1 MTQTEV
7 AWRRA
12 KRLRRRKQH
21 RVVLGVMVTFCLVLG
36 LSAIGAT
43 QSEQEVYLPVGEII
57 IEGYNRVDKSIIE
70 TAITQTEVG
79 EPVSEQKVQSDL
91 QAIADTGYFFD
102 VRATFGEGSEGLQ
115 VIFQVVENPVV
126 TKVDVINDVL
136 PITELQAYMTTRPG
150 RVLNLEE
157 LRQDVKLL
165 VEKAYEEY
173 GIPVRVEDVVV
184 NPSGEVRM
192 IINETRIAEVIITG
206 NDKTKDYVIRRELK
220 VNPGD
225 VLDMKALNQGLRR
238 VLMLGHFDEVARDFQ
253 DTDDPDQVNLVVSV
267 TERKT
272 GVFTGG
278 AGYSSTEGFIGY
290 IEVADQNFLGRG
302 ERVNV
307 RWEFGQK
314 KNNYDIGF
322 FEPYIN
328 ENGMFMG
335 FNVYNRLSRERL
347 DRYENQYDWHRTGGD
362 VTLGQPVTENTN
374 ASVRLKIENS
384 EYTNVKLKEGVDR
397 FEDKGGSTR
406 SLRLQ
411 TLTNTT
417 DHPFFPT
424 TGIKN
429 RLSVEMA
436 GYFLGGDYDF
446 TKYEA
451 DLSKYIQVG
460 GNGQTLALRVSTGLI
475 NGEAPVPDL
484 FHVGGSETVRGYSYG
499 EFKGEKALMVNGE
512 YRFPVHKAIHG
523 VVFLDTGSAWDR
535 SDSMQL
541 SDMHTGY
548 GLGVRL
554 DTPIGVIRIDYGIG
568 EDGGRTYF
576 SLGQTF

>member
-1 MTQTEV
+1 MTQREV

-12 KRLRRRKQH
+12 NGLRRRKQH
-21 RVVLGVMVTFCLVLG
+21 KFTVGVMVTLCLVLG
-36 LSAIGAT
+36 LSTIGAA
-43 QSEQEVYLPVGEII
+43 EGGLGALPLVGEIV
-57 IEGYNRVDKSIIE
+57 IEGCTRVDKSVIE
-70 TAITQTEVG
+70 QAITQTKVG
-79 EPVSEQKVQSDL
+79 EPVSEEKVQSDL

-102 VRATFGEGSEGLQ
+102 ARASFAEGAKGLQ
-115 VIFQVVENPVV
+115 VVFQVVENPVV
-126 TKVDVINDVL
+126 TQVELLNDVL
-136 PITELQAYMTTRPG
+136 PTAELQSYMSTRPG
-150 RVLNLEE
+150 RTLNLEE
-157 LRQDVKLL
+157 LRQDVKLV

-184 NPSGEVRM
+184 NQSGEVRV
-192 IINETRIAEVIITG
+192 IINETRIADIIITG

-220 VNPGD
+220 VKPGD
-225 VLDMKALNQGLRR
+225 VLDTKVLNQGLRR

-253 DTDDPDQVNLVVSV
+253 DTDDPDRVNLVISV

-290 IEVADQNFLGRG
+290 VEVADQNFLGRG

-335 FNVYNRLSRERL
+335 FNVYNRLSRDRL
-347 DRYENQYDWHRTGGD
+347 DKDGNEYDWHRTGGD
-362 VTLGQPVTENTN
+362 VTLGQPITEHTN

-384 EYTNVKLKEGVDR
+384 KYTNIREKGTSD
-397 FEDKGGSTR
+397 FEDKDGSTR
-406 SLRLQ
+406 TLRLQ

-424 TGIKN
+424 NGIKN
-429 RLSVEMA
+429 RLSVEMG
-436 GYFLGGDYDF
+436 GYFLGGDSDF

-451 DLSKYIQVG
+451 DLSKYMQVG
-460 GNGQTLALRVSTGLI
+460 SNGQTLALRVSTGLI
-475 NGEAPVPDL
+475 NGDAPLQEL
-484 FHVGGSETVRGYSYG
+484 FYVGGSETVRGYRYG
-499 EFKGEKALMVNGE
+499 EFIGEKSLMVNGE
-512 YRFPVHKAIHG
+512 YRFPVMKAIHG
-523 VVFLDTGSAWDR
+523 VVFVDTGNAWER
-535 SDSMQL
+535 SGSMRL

-568 EDGGRTYF
+568 DEGGRTYF

>member
-1 MTQTEV
+1 M
-7 AWRRA
+7 
-12 KRLRRRKQH
+12 
-21 RVVLGVMVTFCLVLG
+21 
-36 LSAIGAT
+36 S
-43 QSEQEVYLPVGEII
+43 
-57 IEGYNRVDKSIIE
+57 
-70 TAITQTEVG
+70 
-79 EPVSEQKVQSDL
+79 
-91 QAIADTGYFFD
+91 
-102 VRATFGEGSEGLQ
+102 
-115 VIFQVVENPVV
+115 
-126 TKVDVINDVL
+126 
-136 PITELQAYMTTRPG
+136 TRPG
-150 RVLNLEE
+150 RTLNLEE
-157 LRQDVKLL
+157 LRQDVKLV

-184 NPSGEVRM
+184 NQSGEVRI
-192 IINETRIAEVIITG
+192 IINETRIADIIITG

-220 VNPGD
+220 VKPGD
-225 VLDMKALNQGLRR
+225 VLDTKVLNQGLRR

-253 DTDDPDQVNLVVSV
+253 DTDDPDRVNLVISV

-290 IEVADQNFLGRG
+290 VEVADQNFLGRG

-335 FNVYNRLSRERL
+335 FNVYNRLSRDRL
-347 DRYENQYDWHRTGGD
+347 DKHKNEYDWHRTGGD
-362 VTLGQPVTENTN
+362 VTLGQPITEHTN

-384 EYTNVKLKEGVDR
+384 KYTNIRNVSEEEETSFEGKD
-397 FEDKGGSTR
+397 GSTR
-406 SLRLQ
+406 TLRLQ

-424 TGIKN
+424 MGIKN
-429 RLSVEMA
+429 RLSVEMG
-436 GYFLGGDYDF
+436 GYFLGGDSDF

-451 DLSKYIQVG
+451 DLSKYMQVG
-460 GNGQTLALRVSTGLI
+460 SNGQTLALRVSTGLI
-475 NGEAPVPDL
+475 NGDAPLQEL
-484 FHVGGSETVRGYSYG
+484 FYVGGSETVRGYRYG
-499 EFKGEKALMVNGE
+499 EFIGEKSLMVNGE
-512 YRFPVHKAIHG
+512 YRFPVMKAIHG
-523 VVFLDTGSAWDR
+523 VVFVDTGNAWER
-535 SDSMQL
+535 SSSMSL
-541 SDMHTGY
+541 GDMHTGY

-568 EDGGRTYF
+568 DEGGRTYF
-576 SLGQTF
+576 SLGQSF

>member
-1 MTQTEV
+1 
-7 AWRRA
+7 
-12 KRLRRRKQH
+12 
-21 RVVLGVMVTFCLVLG
+21 MVTLCLVLG
-36 LSAIGAT
+36 MSTIGAAEGGLG
-43 QSEQEVYLPVGEII
+43 SLPLVGEIV
-57 IEGYNRVDKSIIE
+57 IEGCTRVDKSVVE
-70 TAITQTEVG
+70 QAITQTKVG
-79 EPVSEQKVQSDL
+79 ESVSEEKVQSDL

-102 VRATFGEGSEGLQ
+102 ARASFAEGEKGLQ
-115 VIFQVVENPVV
+115 VVFQVVENPVV
-126 TKVDVINDVL
+126 TQVELINDVL
-136 PITELQAYMTTRPG
+136 PTAELQSYMSTRPG
-150 RVLNLEE
+150 RTLNLEE
-157 LRQDVKLL
+157 LRQDVKLV

-173 GIPVRVEDVVV
+173 GTPVRVEDVVV
-184 NPSGEVRM
+184 NQSGEVRI
-192 IINETRIAEVIITG
+192 IINETRIADIIITG

-220 VNPGD
+220 VKPGD
-225 VLDMKALNQGLRR
+225 VLDTKILNQGLRR

-253 DTDDPDQVNLVVSV
+253 DTDDPDRVNLVISV

-290 IEVADQNFLGRG
+290 VEVADQNFLGRG

-335 FNVYNRLSRERL
+335 FNVYNRLSRDRL
-347 DRYENQYDWHRTGGD
+347 DKHKNEYDWHRTGGD
-362 VTLGQPVTENTN
+362 VTLGQPITEHTN

-384 EYTNVKLKEGVDR
+384 KYTNIRNVSEEEETSFEGKD
-397 FEDKGGSTR
+397 GSTR
-406 SLRLQ
+406 TLRLQ

-424 TGIKN
+424 MGIKN
-429 RLSVEMA
+429 RLSVEMG
-436 GYFLGGDYDF
+436 GYFLGGDSDF

-451 DLSKYIQVG
+451 DLSKYMQVG
-460 GNGQTLALRVSTGLI
+460 SNGQTLALRVSTGLI
-475 NGEAPVPDL
+475 NGDAPLQEL
-484 FHVGGSETVRGYSYG
+484 FYVGGSETVRGYRYG
-499 EFKGEKALMVNGE
+499 EFIGEKSLMVNGE
-512 YRFPVHKAIHG
+512 YRFPVMKAIHG
-523 VVFLDTGSAWDR
+523 VVFVDTGNAWER
-535 SDSMQL
+535 SSSMSL
-541 SDMHTGY
+541 GDMHTGY

-568 EDGGRTYF
+568 DEGGRTYF
-576 SLGQTF
+576 SLGQSF